1 MFGGVLSILGGAL
14 EHLASVPILVRKLS
28 NSYHRL
34 GARKKKSDNSFKRQL
49 SFRYHNK
56 ENPEK
61 QATVRLLSLSSPPP
75 HN

>member
-14 EHLASVPILVRKLS
+14 EHLASVRIFMRKLS
-28 NSYHRL
+28 NTYHWL
-34 GARKKKSDNSFKRQL
+34 GAKKKSDNSFKRQL

-75 HN
+75 